1 MPNKRIKKK
10 IAKTN
15 FCKSPVWHGAK
26 IKTKDVLV
34 QTYRGE
40 ICDWGFAVRKRPT
53 LKACPICGKTRRAGF
68 FKCCGGCAWI
78 FEYREGLDKL
88 FDEVELKLREQGA
101 GLDRFYHGANVNIRV
116 FIRCACTMTE
126 AVDKKSKKQTME
138 FSCAQSFSLYEMRH
152 ASYTQKRFLE
162 DVLRLYKCAKETA
175 ETSVDENGN
184 AYTLDAVVLPV
195 LGAWKTR

>member
-15 FCKSPVWHGAK
+15 FCKGPVWRDAK
-26 IKTKDVLV
+26 IKTKDVRVLSYIGKFTDYGRV
-34 QTYRGE
+34 
-40 ICDWGFAVRKRPT
+40 VRKRKK
-53 LKACPICGKTRRAGF
+53 LKDCPICGKTRRSGF
-68 FKCCGGCAWI
+68 FKCCSGCAWI
-78 FEYREGLDKL
+78 FEYREWLDKL
-88 FDEVELKLREQGA
+88 FEEVELMLRKHGA
-101 GLDRFYHGANVNIRV
+101 GLERFYRGANVNIRV

-138 FSCAQSFSLYEMRH
+138 FSCAQSLSFNEMRY

-162 DVLRLYKCAKETA
+162 DILRLYKCAKETA

>member
-1 MPNKRIKKK
+1 MNKRLKKK

-26 IKTKDVLV
+26 IKTKDVRV
-34 QTYRGE
+34 QTYRGKFT
-40 ICDWGFAVRKRPT
+40 DYGLVAHPRPT
-53 LKACPICGKTRRAGF
+53 LKACSICGKTCQAGF
-68 FKCCGGCAWI
+68 FKSCSGCAWI

-88 FDEVELKLREQGA
+88 FEEIELKLRQQGA
-101 GLDRFYHGANVNIRV
+101 GLDRYYHGSSVNIRV

-126 AVDKKSKKQTME
+126 DVDQKSKKQTME
-138 FSCAQSFSLYEMRH
+138 FSCAQSFSLYKMRL
-152 ASYTQKRFLE
+152 SIYTKKHFLE
-162 DVLRLYKCAKETA
+162 DIFRLYKCAKETA
-175 ETSVDENGN
+175 ETSVDKNGN